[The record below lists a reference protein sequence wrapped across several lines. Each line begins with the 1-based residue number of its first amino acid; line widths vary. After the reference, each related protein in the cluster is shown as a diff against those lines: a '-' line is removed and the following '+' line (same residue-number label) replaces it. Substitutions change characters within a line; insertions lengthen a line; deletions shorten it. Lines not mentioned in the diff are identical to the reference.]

1 MTGAGSMNSQMASS
15 MTLPQLLRRNAEH
28 MPDRPA
34 LREKDRGIWQTYT
47 WRRYFDEVRDFALG
61 LAARGFGRGD
71 KLSVIGENRPRLYFA
86 QLAAISLG
94 GIAVP
99 VYQDAI
105 ASELAYVLE
114 HAETL
119 VVVAE
124 DQEQVDKILALR
136 DELPHLRRLVYDD
149 PRGLRNYAEPLLVS
163 FDEVQAVGRD
173 FGIANPDYF
182 AMTLDEGK
190 PDDLA
195 LFSYTSGTTS
205 RPKGV
210 ILSHTNLTSVAEGF
224 AKAENI
230 RPDDEHLSYLPMAW
244 IGNSVFSLALHL
256 WVGFTCSFPERPETV
271 TRDLRELGPTVALG
285 PPRYWENTLT
295 AITVRAADSGWLK
308 RLLFEHFRAVAERA
322 QACEAEE
329 RPVPAGLRLQRAVGE
344 ALIYAPLRD
353 QLGLRRAR
361 LVYTGGAPLGPDT
374 FRFFRAVG
382 VNLKQVY
389 GASELAGV
397 CSAQPDGEVDPATV
411 GRVFPG
417 VEVRIADDGEVLARS
432 GGVFRG
438 YYKQP
443 EESRAALTEDGW
455 LRTGDAGYLDRCGH
469 LVIVDRARD
478 VGKLADGA
486 ALAPQF
492 IENKLKFSPYIG
504 EAVVFGDGRPFVAAI
519 VAIDAATVGNWA
531 ERRNLAYTSFQDLAS
546 RAEVRDLIRDEIR
559 KCNAGLPRAIR
570 VRRFLVLNKEF
581 DADDDEITRTRKI
594 RRRFVA
600 EKYAA
605 VVEAFYGGAASVEV
619 SAAITYEDGRKS
631 VLRSTI
637 EIGDVDDPDASVAAR
652 PARVREVAA
661 AE

>member
-1 MTGAGSMNSQMASS
+1 MSDPMGHG
-15 MTLPQLLRRNAEH
+15 MTLPQLLRCNAERT
-28 MPDRPA
+28 PDRPA

-47 WRRYFDEVRDFALG
+47 WRRYCDEVRDFALG
-61 LAARGFGRGD
+61 LAAHGFGRGD

-86 QLAAISLG
+86 QLAAMSLG

-99 VYQDAI
+99 VYQDSI
-105 ASELAYVLE
+105 AGELAYVLD
-114 HAETL
+114 HAETS

-124 DQEQVDKILALR
+124 DQEQVDKILSLR
-136 DELPHLRRLVYDD
+136 DRLPHLRRLIYDD
-149 PRGLRNYAEPLLVS
+149 PRGLRSYDETLLASLDDVR
-163 FDEVQAVGRD
+163 EAGRQ
-173 FGIANPDYF
+173 FAIANPDF
-182 AMTLDEGK
+182 VATALAAGK

-210 ILSHTNLTSVAEGF
+210 MLSHANLTSVADGF
-224 AKAENI
+224 ARAENI
-230 RPDDEHLSYLPMAW
+230 RADDEHLSYLPMAW

-256 WVGFTCSFPERPETV
+256 RVGFTCSFPERPETV
-271 TRDLRELGPTVALG
+271 TRDLRELGPTLILG

-308 RLLFEHFRAVAERA
+308 RSLFRHFRSVAERA
-322 QACEAEE
+322 EQCKAEG
-329 RPVPAGLRLQRAVGE
+329 RPVPAGLRVQRAIGE
-344 ALIYAPLRD
+344 VLAYAPLRD

-382 VNLKQVY
+382 VNLKQIY

-397 CSAQPDGEVDPATV
+397 CSAQPDGEVVPETV

-417 VEVRIADDGEVLARS
+417 VEIRIADDGEVLARS

-455 LRTGDAGYLDRCGH
+455 LRTGDAGYLDRRGH
-469 LVIVDRARD
+469 LVIVDRAHD
-478 VGKLADGA
+478 VGRLADGT

-492 IENKLKFSPYIG
+492 VENKLKFSPYIG
-504 EAVVFGDGRPFVAAI
+504 EAVVFGDGREFVAAI

-531 ERRNLAYTSFQDLAS
+531 ERQNLAYTSFQDLAA
-546 RAEVRDLIRDEIR
+546 REEVRALIGDEIR
-559 KCNAGLPRAIR
+559 ACNAGLPDSIR

-594 RRRFVA
+594 RRRFVG

-605 VVEAFYGGAASVEV
+605 IVEAFYEGAEEVEV
-619 SAAITYEDGRKS
+619 SAAITYEDGRKA

-637 EIGDVDDPDASVAAR
+637 AIADVDDPDAPIAAR
-652 PARVREVAA
+652 PIRVREAAA

>member
-1 MTGAGSMNSQMASS
+1 MSS
-15 MTLPQLLRRNAEH
+15 AATLPRLLLRNAERT
-28 MPDRPA
+28 PDRPA
-34 LREKDRGIWQTYT
+34 LREKDRGIWHTYT

-61 LAARGFGRGD
+61 LAAQGFGRGD

-86 QLAAISLG
+86 QLAAMSLG

-114 HAETL
+114 HAETS
-119 VVVAE
+119 VIVAE
-124 DQEQVDKILALR
+124 DQEQVDKILALQE
-136 DELPHLRRLVYDD
+136 ELPHLKRLVYDD
-149 PRGLRNYAEPLLVS
+149 PRGLRNYDEKLLAS
-163 FDEVQAVGRD
+163 FDDVQKAGRAQ
-173 FGIANPDYF
+173 GAANPDF
-182 AMTLDEGK
+182 FLAVLAAVQ

-195 LFSYTSGTTS
+195 LFSYTSGTTA

-210 ILSHTNLTSVAEGF
+210 MLSHANLTSVAAGFTAAEG
-224 AKAENI
+224 I
-230 RPDDEHLSYLPMAW
+230 RADDEHLSYLPMAW

-256 WVGFTCSFPERPETV
+256 WVGFACNFPERPETV
-271 TRDLRELGPTVALG
+271 TRDLRELGPTVTLG

-295 AITVRAADSGWLK
+295 AITVKAADSGWLK
-308 RLLFEHFRAVAERA
+308 RSLCQHFRGVAECA
-322 QACEAEE
+322 QIGEAEG
-329 RPVPAGLRLQRAVGE
+329 RPVSFGLRLQRAIGE
-344 ALIYAPLRD
+344 VLVYAPLRD

-389 GASELAGV
+389 GASEIAGV
-397 CSAQPDGEVDPATV
+397 CSAQPDGEVDPETV

-417 VEVRIADDGEVLARS
+417 VEVRIAGNGEVLARS
-432 GGVFRG
+432 GGVFKG

-443 EESRAALTEDGW
+443 DESRAALTEDGW
-455 LRTGDAGYLDRCGH
+455 LKTGDAGYLDRRGH

-478 VGKLADGA
+478 VGKLADGTV
-486 ALAPQF
+486 LAPQF

-519 VAIDAATVGNWA
+519 VAIDAATVGNWG
-531 ERRNLAYTSFQDLAS
+531 ERQNMAYTSFQDLAS
-546 RAEVRDLIRDEIR
+546 RAEVRALIGDEIR
-559 KCNAGLPRAIR
+559 KCNASLPTAIR

-605 VVEAFYGGAASVEV
+605 IVEAFYSRAEAVEV
-619 SAAITYEDGRKS
+619 SAAITYEDGRKA

-637 EIGDVDDPDASVAAR
+637 AIADVDDPDTPVPAS
-652 PARVREVAA
+652 PVRTREPVAA

>member
-1 MTGAGSMNSQMASS
+1 MSGPMAGGAMADGV
-15 MTLPQLLRRNAEH
+15 TLPLLLRRNAERT
-28 MPDRPA
+28 PDRPA
-34 LREKDRGIWQTYT
+34 MREKDRGIWQTYT
-47 WRRYFDEVRDFALG
+47 WRRYCDEVREFALG

-71 KLSVIGENRPRLYFA
+71 RLSVIGENRPRLYFA
-86 QLAAISLG
+86 QLAAMSLG

-114 HAETL
+114 HAETS
-119 VVVAE
+119 VIVAE
-124 DQEQVDKILALR
+124 DQEQVDKILALQ
-136 DELPHLRRLVYDD
+136 ESLPHLKRLVYDD
-149 PRGLRNYAEPLLVS
+149 PRGLRNYDEPVLAS
-163 FDEVQAVGRD
+163 FDAVQEAGRD
-173 FGIANPDYF
+173 FAAAHPDFF
-182 AMTLDEGK
+182 AAALAAGQ

-210 ILSHTNLTSVAEGF
+210 MLSHANLLSAAEGLAVAE
-224 AKAENI
+224 AI
-230 RPDDEHLSYLPMAW
+230 RADDEHLSYLPMAW
-244 IGNSVFSLALHL
+244 IGNSLLSLALHL
-256 WVGFTCSFPERPETV
+256 RVGFTCNFPERPETV
-271 TRDLRELGPTVALG
+271 TRDLREIGPTLG
-285 PPRYWENTLT
+285 LAPPRYWENTLT

-308 RLLFEHFRAVAERA
+308 RRLFQHFRAVAERA
-322 QACEAEE
+322 QHLEAEG
-329 RPVPAGLRLQRAVGE
+329 RPVPAGLRLQRALGE
-344 ALIYAPLRD
+344 VLVHAPLRD

-389 GASELAGV
+389 GATELAGL
-397 CSAQPDGEVDPATV
+397 CSAQPDGEVDPETV

-443 EESRAALTEDGW
+443 EESRAALTPDGW
-455 LRTGDAGYLDRCGH
+455 LKTGDAGYLDPRGR
-469 LVIVDRARD
+469 LVIIDRARD
-478 VGKLADGA
+478 VGKLADGTV
-486 ALAPQF
+486 LAPQF
-492 IENKLKFSPYIG
+492 VENKLKFSPYIG
-504 EAVVFGDGRPFVAAI
+504 EAVVFGDGRKFVAAI

-531 ERRNLAYTSFQDLAS
+531 ERQNLAYTSFQDLAS
-546 RAEVRDLIRDEIR
+546 RAEVRGLIGDEIR
-559 KCNAGLPRAIR
+559 KCNTGLPEAIR

-605 VVEAFYGGAASVEV
+605 IIEAFYSGADSVEV
-619 SAAITYEDGRKS
+619 SAAITYEDGRTS

-637 EIGDVDDPDASVAAR
+637 AIADIKEPAAPVAAE
-652 PARVREVAA
+652 PVRVRQPAA